1 MRVSDVFPVER
12 REDVLQYSSGWFVRA
27 MSEKIQKV
35 LARVGLG
42 SRRMM
47 EEWID
52 AGRVSVNG
60 RIAKLG
66 DRVSDGDDLRVDGR
80 LIPFQTEE
88 ESIRRVVL
96 YNKPEGEVCTRTD
109 PQGRPTVFDQLPK
122 LKEQRWVAIGRLDIN
137 SQGLMLFTTDGD
149 LANRLMH
156 PSSRIEREYAVRVHG
171 QVTPETIER
180 LKTGVL
186 LMDGEAR
193 FDEIVDAGGEG
204 TNHWYHVILREG
216 RKREV
221 RRMWESQGVQVSRL
235 IRVRYGNIQLPR
247 NLKAG
252 RYIELDKEV
261 IDQLAESCG
270 AGIRKRTGLYGRA
283 KVRSERA
290 VDKEVKRGGFLRRR
304 RY

>member
-1 MRVSDVFPVER
+1 
-12 REDVLQYSSGWFVRA
+12 

-42 SRRMM
+42 SRRAM
-47 EEWID
+47 EDWIE

-60 RIAKLG
+60 KIAQLG
-66 DRVSDGDDLRVDGR
+66 DRVEEGDELRVDGR
-80 LIPFQTEE
+80 IVSFTAEE
-88 ESIRRVVL
+88 ESIRRVIL
-96 YNKPEGEVCTRTD
+96 YYKPEGEVCTRTD
-109 PQGRPTVFDQLPK
+109 PQGRPTVFDALPK
-122 LKEQRWVAIGRLDIN
+122 LQDQRWVAIGRLDIN
-137 SQGLMLFTTDGD
+137 SQGLILFTTDGD

-156 PSSRIEREYAVRVHG
+156 PSSNIEREYAVRVHG
-171 QVTPETIER
+171 QVTEETLET
-180 LKTGVL
+180 LKTGVM
-186 LMDGEAR
+186 LMDGEAH

-204 TNHWYHVILREG
+204 SNHWYHVILREG

-221 RRMWESQGVQVSRL
+221 RRMWEAQGVQVSRL

-247 NLKAG
+247 NLKLG
-252 RYIELDKEV
+252 RFIELDKAV

-270 AGIRKRTGLYGRA
+270 AELRKRTGLYGRA

>member
-1 MRVSDVFPVER
+1 
-12 REDVLQYSSGWFVRA
+12 

-42 SRRMM
+42 SRRAM
-47 EEWID
+47 EDWIE

-60 RIAKLG
+60 KIAQLG
-66 DRVSDGDDLRVDGR
+66 DRVEEGDELRVDGR
-80 LIPFQTEE
+80 IVSFTAEE
-88 ESIRRVVL
+88 ESIRRVIL
-96 YNKPEGEVCTRTD
+96 YYKPEGEVCTRTD
-109 PQGRPTVFDQLPK
+109 PQGRPTVFDALPK
-122 LKEQRWVAIGRLDIN
+122 LQDQRWVAIGRLDIN
-137 SQGLMLFTTDGD
+137 SQGLILFTTDGD

-156 PSSRIEREYAVRVHG
+156 PSSNIEREYAVRVHG
-171 QVTPETIER
+171 QVTEETLET
-180 LKTGVL
+180 LKTGVM
-186 LMDGEAR
+186 LMDGEAH

-204 TNHWYHVILREG
+204 SNHWYHVILREG

-221 RRMWESQGVQVSRL
+221 RRMWEAQGVQVSRL

-247 NLKAG
+247 NLKSG
-252 RYIELDKEV
+252 RFIELDKAV

-270 AGIRKRTGLYGRA
+270 AELRKRTGLYGRA

>member
-1 MRVSDVFPVER
+1 
-12 REDVLQYSSGWFVRA
+12 

-42 SRRMM
+42 SRRAM
-47 EEWID
+47 EDWIE

-60 RIAKLG
+60 KVAQLG
-66 DRVSDGDDLRVDGR
+66 DRVEEGDELRVDGR
-80 LIPFQTEE
+80 IVSFTAEE
-88 ESIRRVVL
+88 ESIRRVIL
-96 YNKPEGEVCTRTD
+96 YYKPEGEVCTRTD
-109 PQGRPTVFDQLPK
+109 PQGRPTVFDALPK
-122 LKEQRWVAIGRLDIN
+122 LQDQRWVAIGRLDIN
-137 SQGLMLFTTDGD
+137 SQGLILFTTDGD

-156 PSSRIEREYAVRVHG
+156 PSSNIEREYAVRVHG
-171 QVTPETIER
+171 QVTEETLET
-180 LKTGVL
+180 LKTGVML
-186 LMDGEAR
+186 IDGEAH
-193 FDEIVDAGGEG
+193 FDEIVDSGGEG
-204 TNHWYHVILREG
+204 SNHWYHVILREG

-235 IRVRYGNIQLPR
+235 IRVRYGNILLPR
-247 NLKAG
+247 NLKTG
-252 RYIELDKEV
+252 SFIELDKTV

-270 AGIRKRTGLYGRA
+270 AELRKRTGLYGRA

>member
-1 MRVSDVFPVER
+1 
-12 REDVLQYSSGWFVRA
+12 

-42 SRRMM
+42 SRRAM
-47 EEWID
+47 EDWIE

-60 RIAKLG
+60 KVAQLG
-66 DRVSDGDDLRVDGR
+66 DRVEEGDELRVDGR
-80 LIPFQTEE
+80 VVSFTAEE
-88 ESIRRVVL
+88 ESIRRVIL
-96 YNKPEGEVCTRTD
+96 YYKPEGEVCTRTD
-109 PQGRPTVFDQLPK
+109 PQGRPTVFDALPK
-122 LKEQRWVAIGRLDIN
+122 LQDQRWVAIGRLDIN
-137 SQGLMLFTTDGD
+137 SQGLILFTTDGD

-156 PSSRIEREYAVRVHG
+156 PSSNIEREYAVRVHG
-171 QVTPETIER
+171 QVTEETLET
-180 LKTGVL
+180 LKTGVML
-186 LMDGEAR
+186 IDGEAH
-193 FDEIVDAGGEG
+193 FDEIVDSGGEG
-204 TNHWYHVILREG
+204 SNHWYHVILREG

-235 IRVRYGNIQLPR
+235 IRVRYGNILLPR
-247 NLKAG
+247 NLKTG
-252 RYIELDKEV
+252 RFIELDKAV

-270 AGIRKRTGLYGRA
+270 AELRKRTGLYGRA

>member
-1 MRVSDVFPVER
+1 
-12 REDVLQYSSGWFVRA
+12 

-47 EEWID
+47 EEWIE

-60 RIAKLG
+60 SIAKLG
-66 DRVSDGDDLRVDGR
+66 DRIADGDDLRVDGR
-80 LIPFQTEE
+80 LIAFRTEE
-88 ESIRRVVL
+88 ESIRRVLL
-96 YNKPEGEVCTRTD
+96 YYKPEGEVCTRTD
-109 PQGRPTVFDQLPK
+109 PQGRPTVFDNLPT
-122 LKEQRWVAIGRLDIN
+122 LKQQRWVAIGRLDIN

-171 QVTPETIER
+171 EVTPEVLER
-180 LKTGVL
+180 LKTGVML
-186 LMDGEAR
+186 IDGEAR
-193 FDEIVDAGGEG
+193 FDEIIDAGGEG

-252 RYIELDKEV
+252 RYVELDKEM

-270 AGIRKRTGLYGRA
+270 AELRKRTGLYGRA
-283 KVRSERA
+283 KARSERA
-290 VDKEVKRGGFLRRR
+290 IEKEVKRGGFLRRR

>member
-1 MRVSDVFPVER
+1 
-12 REDVLQYSSGWFVRA
+12 

-42 SRRMM
+42 SRRTM
-47 EEWID
+47 EEWIE

-60 RIAKLG
+60 SIAKLG
-66 DRVSDGDDLRVDGR
+66 DRITDGDDLRVDGR
-80 LIPFQTEE
+80 LVTFQTEE

-96 YNKPEGEVCTRTD
+96 YYKPEGEVCTRTD

-156 PSSRIEREYAVRVHG
+156 PSSQIEREYAVRVHG
-171 QVTPETIER
+171 QVTPETLET
-180 LKTGVL
+180 LKTGVTL
-186 LMDGEAR
+186 LDGEAH
-193 FDEIVDAGGEG
+193 FDEIVDVGGEG
-204 TNHWYHVILREG
+204 SNHWYHVILREG

-235 IRVRYGNIQLPR
+235 IRVRYGTIQLPR
-247 NLKAG
+247 SLKAG
-252 RYIELDKEV
+252 RYIELEKAL

-270 AGIRKRTGLYGRA
+270 AELRKRTGLYGRTKA
-283 KVRSERA
+283 RSERA

>member
-1 MRVSDVFPVER
+1 
-12 REDVLQYSSGWFVRA
+12 

-42 SRRMM
+42 SRRTM

-52 AGRVSVNG
+52 AGRISVNG
-60 RIAKLG
+60 SIAKLG
-66 DRVSDGDDLRVDGR
+66 DRIEDGDDLRVDGR
-80 LIPFQTEE
+80 LISFQTEE
-88 ESIRRVVL
+88 DSVRRVVL
-96 YNKPEGEVCTRTD
+96 YYKPEGEVCTRTD
-109 PQGRPTVFDQLPK
+109 PQGRPTVFDQLPT

-171 QVTPETIER
+171 EVTPEIIET
-180 LKTGVL
+180 LKTGVQL
-186 LMDGEAR
+186 LDGEAH

-235 IRVRYGNIQLPR
+235 IRVRYGAIQLPR

-252 RYIELDKEV
+252 RYVELEKDM
-261 IDQLAESCG
+261 IDLLAESCG
-270 AGIRKRTGLYGRA
+270 AELRKRTGLYGRA
-283 KVRSERA
+283 KARSERA
-290 VDKEVKRGGFLRRR
+290 VEKEVKRGGFLRRR

>member
-1 MRVSDVFPVER
+1 
-12 REDVLQYSSGWFVRA
+12 

-42 SRRMM
+42 SRRAM
-47 EEWID
+47 EDWIE

-60 RIAKLG
+60 KIAQLG
-66 DRVSDGDDLRVDGR
+66 DRVEEGDELRVDGR
-80 LIPFQTEE
+80 VVSFTAEE
-88 ESIRRVVL
+88 ESIRRVIL
-96 YNKPEGEVCTRTD
+96 YYKPEGEVCTRTD
-109 PQGRPTVFDQLPK
+109 PQGRPTVFDALPK
-122 LKEQRWVAIGRLDIN
+122 LQDQRWVAIGRLDIN
-137 SQGLMLFTTDGD
+137 SQGLILFTTDGD

-156 PSSRIEREYAVRVHG
+156 PSSNIEREYAVRVHG
-171 QVTPETIER
+171 QVTEETLET
-180 LKTGVL
+180 LKTGVML
-186 LMDGEAR
+186 IDGEAH
-193 FDEIVDAGGEG
+193 FDEIVDSGGEG
-204 TNHWYHVILREG
+204 SNHWYHVILREG

-235 IRVRYGNIQLPR
+235 IRVRYGNILLPR
-247 NLKAG
+247 NLKTG
-252 RYIELDKEV
+252 RFIELDKAV

-270 AGIRKRTGLYGRA
+270 AELRKRTGLYGRA

>member
-1 MRVSDVFPVER
+1 
-12 REDVLQYSSGWFVRA
+12 

-60 RIAKLG
+60 SIAKLG

-80 LIPFQTEE
+80 LIQFQTEE

-96 YNKPEGEVCTRTD
+96 YYKPEGEVCTRTD

-186 LMDGEAR
+186 LMDGEAH

-252 RYIELDKEV
+252 RYIELDKDM
-261 IDQLAESCG
+261 IDLLAESCG
-270 AGIRKRTGLYGRA
+270 AEIRKRTGLYGRA

>member
-1 MRVSDVFPVER
+1 
-12 REDVLQYSSGWFVRA
+12 

-42 SRRMM
+42 SRRTM

-60 RIAKLG
+60 SVAKLG
-66 DRVSDGDDLRVDGR
+66 DRISDGDDLRVDGR
-80 LIPFQTEE
+80 LIPFETEE
-88 ESIRRVVL
+88 DSIRRVVL
-96 YNKPEGEVCTRTD
+96 YYKPEGEVCTRTD

-137 SQGLMLFTTDGD
+137 SQGLILFTTDGD

-156 PSSRIEREYAVRVHG
+156 PSSQIEREYAVRVHG
-171 QVTPETIER
+171 QVTPEILET
-180 LKTGVL
+180 LKTGVM
-186 LMDGEAR
+186 LMDGEAH

-252 RYIELDKEV
+252 RYVELEKEM

-270 AGIRKRTGLYGRA
+270 AELRKRTGLYGRA
-283 KVRSERA
+283 KARSERA